1 MDMELINMLDER
13 LVRFDF
19 KAESKEDAICRIA
32 SLFYEAGKVTDRE
45 RYIEGILEREKE
57 FATGIGMHVA
67 IPHCKSSVVKE
78 ASFCMVKLKGELD
91 WGSFDNEPVTFVI
104 MLAAPDDSDNS
115 HLTMLSTLARNLMDD
130 SFRDG
135 LLEASSIED
144 IKNLLITKGV

>member
-1 MDMELINMLDER
+1 
-13 LVRFDF
+13 
-19 KAESKEDAICRIA
+19 
-32 SLFYEAGKVTDRE
+32 
-45 RYIEGILEREKE
+45 
-57 FATGIGMHVA
+57 MHVA

-91 WGSFDNEPVTFVI
+91 WGSFDNEPVTLVI
-104 MLAAPDDSDNS
+104 MLAAPADNDNS